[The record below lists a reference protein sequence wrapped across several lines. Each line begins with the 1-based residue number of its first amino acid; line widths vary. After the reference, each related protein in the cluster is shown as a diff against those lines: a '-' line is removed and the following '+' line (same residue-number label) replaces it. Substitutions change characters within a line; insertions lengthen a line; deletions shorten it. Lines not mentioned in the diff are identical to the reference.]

1 MARRSD
7 LDADQTVVTQPAT
20 EAFTNATRGLRI
32 AAVVE
37 ATTFLVLIG
46 GAITF
51 RVFNGPRL
59 GPTIGPIHGAAFIA
73 YAVAALRVRSKQHWS
88 PVRTLIIIGAAVIP
102 IGGYLVAHRL
112 GGNPPAESQPQPE
125 QPAQEAI

>member
-1 MARRSD
+1 VARR
-7 LDADQTVVTQPAT
+7 ADFDGHQTVVTQPAT
-20 EAFTNATRGLRI
+20 EAFTNPIRELRI

-73 YAVAALRVRSKQHWS
+73 YAVAALRARSKQHWS
-88 PVRTLIIIGAAVIP
+88 LLRTLIIIGAAVIP

-112 GGNPPAESQPQPE
+112 GGNLPATSQPHPE